1 MAKKYKAG
9 GDYLSSSKEVTF
21 GKPRR
26 KAQSGNSPVKSNK
39 GLLQATK
46 KGGVPAYR
54 MPNGKVVIKGSAEY
68 LVADSTYKEQTPKRN
83 AWKKYRDSDEYKAS
97 QEKEEVSPRE
107 QKQNQPQG
115 SGAKD
120 ESGEVKDVADRRT
133 GKSGSDAES
142 KTTVEKTKKPVEKKD
157 PYAEA
162 KKKDPKLDTWIKQR
176 NNSKKGSD
184 EYIMA
189 QNKINKAYGKGPQ
202 RQITVKKLEGKKP
215 TEIKSA
221 VSPAKKIGP
230 APTPKP
236 TPKSNTG
243 AGSGMGGVQAE
254 KDKIADLK
262 STPPPSATPDRRA
275 KRKGRQAARKTKR
288 AAIKTAK
295 GALKTARKMES
306 GGKKKAQAGLIS
318 KAAKGVLKGGI
329 ASGLLSNPKTA
340 VESVNIPVAPVTSA
354 SKKVRSKMT
363 DAEIARMKEAV
374 KPSIRRS
381 GGKKKAQFGAMLGA
395 IGGAKGAQGGFG
407 KKLLGA
413 AKGAIGGGIGGRIFG
428 AGKALVQ
435 GEGLKGAV
443 QGFKGGAFGNSNPMG
458 GGGQQDPQV
467 GQTTTTEPQQIAR
480 RGGKKRK
487 KAQAGLAPGAALKR
501 TAFAGRAKAKAKP
514 SWVETASGKD
524 IKKMARGFK
533 RSGRKAIRKGDEAM
547 GAEFKRIGSNL
558 KTKGRAKKKVERAAK
573 VAARVDR
580 RKARQTVRKI
590 SRG

>member
-176 NNSKKGSD
+176 NNSEKGSAD
-184 EYIMA
+184 YTMA

-306 GGKKKAQAGLIS
+306 GGKKKAQ
-318 KAAKGVLKGGI
+318 
-329 ASGLLSNPKTA
+329 
-340 VESVNIPVAPVTSA
+340 
-354 SKKVRSKMT
+354 
-363 DAEIARMKEAV
+363 
-374 KPSIRRS
+374 
-381 GGKKKAQFGAMLGA
+381 FGAMLGA

-487 KAQAGLAPGAALKR
+487 KAQAGLAPGSALKR